1 MLRYPRIFLLVVSK
15 MIGEQEGGIL
25 KICNTFN
32 KIQIAM
38 YVMWEK
44 LIDFA
49 QISARVHTSNI

>member
-1 MLRYPRIFLLVVSK
+1 MLRYPRIFLVSK
-15 MIGEQEGGIL
+15 MIEQEGGIL

-38 YVMWEK
+38 HVMWEK

-49 QISARVHTSNI
+49 QISASVHTSNI